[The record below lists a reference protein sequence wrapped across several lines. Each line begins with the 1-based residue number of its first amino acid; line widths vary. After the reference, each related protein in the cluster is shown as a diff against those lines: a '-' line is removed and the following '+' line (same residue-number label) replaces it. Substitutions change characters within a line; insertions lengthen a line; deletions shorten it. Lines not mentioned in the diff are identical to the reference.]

1 MASQLSPFANSSP
14 DEIFVA
20 YATKGCTSVDRA
32 VRGGGR
38 CDYEKRTS
46 LPGSIS
52 KSRVKESV
60 VFGLMISSVNFT
72 KTESSRK
79 MAYLSIDSKSIAMK
93 NGQGDSGST
102 RFPHLMLRTSGIF
115 SNCIRAFII
124 IASTRAGVTSGLS
137 LYRTT

>member
-1 MASQLSPFANSSP
+1 MKSCPCAVTLKGIPEISFTKSAVCAARKNSNEMASQLSSLTNSSP
-14 DEIFVA
+14 DEFLVA
-20 YATKGCTSVDRA
+20 YATKDCTSVDRA

-102 RFPHLMLRTSGIF
+102 RFPHF
-115 SNCIRAFII
+115 
-124 IASTRAGVTSGLS
+124 
-137 LYRTT
+137 

>member
-1 MASQLSPFANSSP
+1 MHSEVYGVRHGTSIRSAALR
-14 DEIFVA
+14 DRVA
-20 YATKGCTSVDRA
+20 
-32 VRGGGR
+32 RGGGR

-46 LPGSIS
+46 FPGSIS
-52 KSRVKESV
+52 KSRVRESV

-102 RFPHLMLRTSGIF
+102 RFPHLMLSTSGIF
-115 SNCIRAFII
+115 KSCMRAFII
-124 IASTRAGVTSGLS
+124 IASTRSGVTSGLS
-137 LYRTT
+137 L